1 MKFHTEQENNE
12 YMALIL
18 LSLFLFIFIIVMLVN
33 VTMLLTGNYKH
44 ISFFLK

>member
-12 YMALIL
+12 YMVLIL
-18 LSLFLFIFIIVMLVN
+18 LSLFLSIFIIVLLVY
-33 VTMLLTGNYKH
+33 VTMILTGIYKH